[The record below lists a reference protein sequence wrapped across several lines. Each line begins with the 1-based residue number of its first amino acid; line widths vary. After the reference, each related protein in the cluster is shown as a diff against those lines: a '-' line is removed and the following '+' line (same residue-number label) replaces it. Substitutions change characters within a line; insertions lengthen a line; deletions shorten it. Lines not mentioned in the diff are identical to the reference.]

1 MPENVPGT
9 SVGPL
14 VFSGAYVTGRGS
26 EHNRFI
32 VGTVWDDL
40 DFDDEYDEGEGL
52 AGVLVMPDSGTYYA
66 VTGEAGGYAI
76 PITAAG
82 SYMVAF
88 SGGDLGASEVQLP
101 VELATDRELLDLKVG
116 APDRDND
123 GVPDAFDDF
132 PDDPTETTDSDG
144 DGVGDNSDA
153 FPDDP
158 TETEDRDNDGYGD
171 NRDAFPDDDSE
182 WLDSDDDGVGDNSDP
197 YPVGHYDDVPPGH
210 PAYHHIEALA
220 DAAITRGCSATGFCP
235 RSVVTRAQLAVI
247 LVRAANGGGFA
258 PPAADGSVFQDV
270 GAADAGAD
278 FVERLFAD
286 GITLGCDAQNFCP
299 DAVVTRSQ
307 LALLLLRMEHGV
319 AYDPPAALGT
329 VFDDVPIDLPGAA
342 WIERLAAENV
352 TVGCDADNFCPD
364 QALTRD
370 VLALMLARI
379 LGLVP

>member
-1 MPENVPGT
+1 MRQSNRITEGIDFPFSFMKLGRHFRQI
-9 SVGPL
+9 VGPFAFPRLL
-14 VFSGAYVTGRGS
+14 VERIGIG
-26 EHNRFI
+26 I
-32 VGTVWDDL
+32 
-40 DFDDEYDEGEGL
+40 DEY
-52 AGVLVMPDSGTYYA
+52 
-66 VTGEAGGYAI
+66 
-76 PITAAG
+76 AAG
-82 SYMVAF
+82 LSM
-88 SGGDLGASEVQLP
+88 DH
-101 VELATDRELLDLKVG
+101 
-116 APDRDND
+116 
-123 GVPDAFDDF
+123 AFDEF

-210 PAYHHIEALA
+210 PAYHHVEALA

-270 GAADAGAD
+270 GAADTGAD

-307 LALLLLRMEHGV
+307 LALLLLRMEHAV

-370 VLALMLARI
+370 VLALLLARI